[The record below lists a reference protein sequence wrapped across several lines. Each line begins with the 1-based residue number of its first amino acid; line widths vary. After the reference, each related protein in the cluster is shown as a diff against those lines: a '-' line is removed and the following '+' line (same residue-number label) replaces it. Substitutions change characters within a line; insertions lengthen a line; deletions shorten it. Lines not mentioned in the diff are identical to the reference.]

1 MQLYPRDMLKI
12 LFRRRLKIC
21 FQEDTSDCG
30 PACLDTIARF
40 YGRKFPREFLRSICR
55 MDRHG
60 TSLATLARAA
70 EQLGFRPL
78 AVKVTFKDL
87 VAKAPLPCI
96 AFWPQG
102 HFVVISGVRKRK
114 VYVLDPAIGPT
125 AYTRAEFE
133 AFWLSDMNSRRGAVL
148 LLDPVSAPSVAGAR
162 NEREGSLGLSHYL
175 LLCIKRNAVSLSVGV
190 LIALAIPAM
199 LPFLSVALVDKG
211 ISNGSLSTVKVILIA
226 SAILTASRLIADIF
240 QGLLL
245 AYIGVHIDV
254 TLIWRF
260 LSKLC
265 RLPLTFFEKRL
276 LGDLLQKIEDQKA
289 VQRFLIDGL
298 GQGALALVSL
308 VVYAGILGVFNP
320 LLFAIFASGCVVYFG
335 YSVIFVRRQRII
347 NYRNFRLSSR
357 KQSAVLDFLSGI
369 EEIKLYAAQQQRLWS
384 WQKAQ
389 QALGKLAVDSQF
401 LLLLERNGST
411 AINEVINLLLTYVTA
426 REVIAGR
433 LSLGGMVAVAFLVGQ
448 LSLPLRQL
456 AFLFSQSHQAAL
468 SYQRV
473 NSIQRLE
480 DEEAPHQL
488 GVAPECQDIQFR
500 NVSFRYGA
508 SGGGAVFEELDL
520 RIPAGMI
527 TAVVGATGC
536 GKTTLLR
543 LLLKVHEA
551 TEGEILLGG
560 VNLNCVS
567 SASLRTRC
575 GIVMQDGHIFSD
587 SILNNIIMSD
597 ESVDLER
604 LSYVLRV
611 AQIRDFIESLPLGLE
626 TRIGQDGIGTS
637 RGQAQ
642 RILIARALYR
652 DPTYLLLDEA
662 TSALDAKTEEAVMR
676 ELYVAMRR
684 KTAVIVA
691 HRLST
696 VMHADQI
703 VVLGAGKVME
713 QGDHDELLRRRGKY
727 FELVKSQLARVGG

>member
-1 MQLYPRDMLKI
+1 MLKT
-12 LFRRRLKIC
+12 LFKRRLKVC
-21 FQEDTSDCG
+21 LQEDTSDCG

-40 YGRKFPREFLRSICR
+40 YGRQFPREFLRNICKL
-55 MDRHG
+55 DRHG

-70 EQLGFRPL
+70 EQLGFRTL

-87 VAKAPLPCI
+87 IAKAPLPCI

-102 HFVVISGVRKRK
+102 HFVVISAAWKHK
-114 VYVLDPAIGPT
+114 IYVLDPAIGPT
-125 AYTRAEFE
+125 SYTRDEFE
-133 AFWLSDMNSRRGAVL
+133 AYWLSDMNSRRGAVL
-148 LLDPVSAPSVAGAR
+148 LLEPVTAPVPIEAKH
-162 NEREGSLGLSHYL
+162 EGGSSSGLSHYL
-175 LLCIKRNAVSLSVGV
+175 LLCIKRSAVPLAAGI
-190 LIALAIPAM
+190 LIALAIPAI

-211 ISNGSLSTVKVILIA
+211 ISNGSISTVKIILIV
-226 SAILTASRLIADIF
+226 SAIMSASRLAADTF
-240 QGLLL
+240 QGLML
-245 AYIGVHIDV
+245 AYIGVHIDI

-265 RLPLTFFEKRL
+265 RLPLAFFEKRI
-276 LGDLLQKIEDQKA
+276 LGDLLQKIEDQKT

-298 GQGALALVSL
+298 GQGSLALVSL

-320 LLFAIFASGCVVYFG
+320 LLFAIFFVGCVIYFG

-347 NYRNFRLSSR
+347 NYKNFRLSAR
-357 KQSAVLDFLSGI
+357 KQSAVVDFLSGI

-389 QALGKLAVDSQF
+389 HALGKLAIKNQF
-401 LLLLERNGST
+401 LLLLERNGSA
-411 AINEVINLLLTYVTA
+411 AINEVMNLLLTYVIA

-433 LSLGGMVAVAFLVGQ
+433 LSFGGMVAVASLVGQ

-473 NSIQRLE
+473 NNIQRLG
-480 DEEAPHQL
+480 DEEAPHQV
-488 GVAPECQDIQFR
+488 GVVLECQDIEFR

-508 SGGGAVFEELDL
+508 STGGTVFEGLDL

-527 TAVVGATGC
+527 TAIVGTTGC

-543 LLLKVHEA
+543 LLLKVHE
-551 TEGEILLGG
+551 TPEGEILLGG
-560 VNLNCVS
+560 VNLKCVS
-567 SASLRTRC
+567 SASLRARC

-587 SILNNIIMSD
+587 TILNNIVMSD
-597 ESVDLER
+597 ESVDMER

-611 AQIRDFIESLPLGLE
+611 AQIRDFVESLPLGLE

-676 ELYVAMRR
+676 ELYTAMRG
-684 KTAVIVA
+684 KTAVIIA

-696 VMHADQI
+696 VVHADRI
-703 VVLGAGKVME
+703 VVLEGGKVRE
-713 QGDHDELLRRRGKY
+713 QGGHDELLRRRGKY
-727 FELVKSQLARVGG
+727 FELVKSQLEPVGR